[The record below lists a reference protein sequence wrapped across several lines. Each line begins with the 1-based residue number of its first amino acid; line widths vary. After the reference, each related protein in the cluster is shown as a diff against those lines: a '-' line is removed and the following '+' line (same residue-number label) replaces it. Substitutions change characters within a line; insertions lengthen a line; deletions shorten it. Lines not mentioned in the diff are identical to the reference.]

1 MKYQL
6 IIFDW
11 SGTLS
16 DVTYGFSLAPNEI
29 SELLPDVKETL
40 QQLSDKGY
48 QLAIATMLSESA
60 LARELE
66 ALEIGQF
73 FVATR
78 TASQCHSKPHPQMI
92 EEIIDFCGVEVSQT
106 LMVGDTLNDLLMARN
121 AGVGVA
127 MVTQNTFE
135 FEDHNPQFVMKSVA
149 QLPELLCATD

>member
-6 IIFDW
+6 IVFDW

-29 SELLPDVKETL
+29 SELLPDVKKTL
-40 QQLSDKGY
+40 QLLSDQGY

-66 ALEIGQF
+66 ALEVEQYF
-73 FVATR
+73 ATTR
-78 TASQCHSKPHPQMI
+78 TASQCHSKPHPQML
-92 EEIIDFCGVEVSQT
+92 EEIIEFCGVETTKT
-106 LMVGDTLNDLLMARN
+106 LMVGDTINDLLMARN
-121 AGVGVA
+121 AGIDVA
-127 MVTQNTFE
+127 MVTGNTFE
-135 FEDHNPQFVMKSVA
+135 FEDQNPQFVVESVA